1 MAAYCPMSVPS
12 PMSTVPHDSP
22 QVPFAEQVRYWAR
35 QLDGVS
41 APKLP
46 ADRTRSAGPPS
57 TVETSD
63 FVVPGDVAAGL
74 LALTSQLDVTLRD
87 LMVAAFQLVLAR
99 RSGQED
105 IVVATRAPE
114 RDYPVLLRSRVRD
127 SVEFRDL

>member
-1 MAAYCPMSVPS
+1 MPS

-46 ADRTRSAGPPS
+46 TDRTRSAGPPS

-87 LMVAAFQLVLAR
+87 L
-99 RSGQED
+99 
-105 IVVATRAPE
+105 
-114 RDYPVLLRSRVRD
+114 
-127 SVEFRDL
+127 